1 MNKFTYAS
9 FSVFIAFLLAII
21 VFLNFIVK
29 VIAGTAIMI
38 YLIATMVKMVF
49 VITFRKVNEQA
60 TVIDMNERKMK
71 YA

>member
-38 YLIATMVKMVF
+38 YLIATMIKMVF

>member
-9 FSVFIAFLLAII
+9 FSVFIALLLAII
-21 VFLNFIVK
+21 MFLNFTVK

-38 YLIATMVKMVF
+38 YLIATMIKMVF
-49 VITFRKVNEQA
+49 VITFRKANDQA

>member
-38 YLIATMVKMVF
+38 YLIATMIKMVF
-49 VITFRKVNEQA
+49 VITFRKVNDQA